1 MCGRFTIIAPYEY
14 VIYRFAIKRSA
25 PKFEFRQS
33 YNVAPG
39 QKIMAVVS
47 DGSQNRLGD
56 LKWGLIPPWAKDPK
70 IGYKLINARAESV
83 ADKPSFQKAFRKHR
97 CLIIADSFY
106 EWTHDNPKNKRPF
119 RFKLKSGDLFAMAGL
134 WEAWRSPEGGVTHSA
149 AIITTDANAL
159 MAPIHNRMPVILR
172 KEDEQKWIDPSVQQS
187 EQLSLFLKPYA
198 SKEMEAYEVSRD
210 VNSPRHDDAHLI
222 DRI

>member
-1 MCGRFTIIAPYEY
+1 MIAPYEY
-14 VIYRFAIKRSA
+14 VIYRFNIKHSGR
-25 PKFEFRQS
+25 KFEFRQS

-83 ADKPSFQKAFRKHR
+83 ADKSSFKRAFRRHR

-106 EWTHDNPKNKRPF
+106 EWTHDDPKNKRPF
-119 RFKLKSGDLFAMAGL
+119 RFKLKSSDLFAMAGL
-134 WEAWRSPEGGVTHSA
+134 WESWRSPEDRIIHSA
-149 AIITTDANAL
+149 TIITTEANAL

-172 KEDEQKWIDPSVQQS
+172 KEDEQKWIDPAVHRS
-187 EQLSLFLKPYA
+187 EQLSLFLKPYV
-198 SKEMEAYEVSRD
+198 SEEMEAYEVSKD
-210 VNSPRHDDAHLI
+210 VNSPRQDDAHLI

>member
-1 MCGRFTIIAPYEY
+1 MCGRFTIIAPYEN
-14 VIYRFAIKRSA
+14 VIYRFNIKRSS

-39 QKIMAVVS
+39 QNIMAVVS
-47 DGSQNRLGD
+47 DGKENRLGY
-56 LKWGLIPPWAKDPK
+56 LKWGLVPSWAKDPK

-83 ADKPSFQKAFRKHR
+83 ATKPSFQKAFQKHR
-97 CLIIADSFY
+97 CLIVADSFY
-106 EWTHDNPKNKRPF
+106 EWTHDDPKNKRPY
-119 RFKLKSGDLFAMAGL
+119 RFKMKNGDLFAMAGL
-134 WEAWRSPEGGVTHSA
+134 WESWQSPEGQVVHSA
-149 AIITTDANAL
+149 TIITTEANAI

-172 KEDEQKWIDPSVQQS
+172 KEDEQKWIDPATQNS
-187 EQLSLFLKPYA
+187 EQLSLLLNPYDP
-198 SKEMEAYEVSRD
+198 EQMEAYEVSKE